1 MHDKPHPVLN
11 RNLTGSSSLGLR
23 LLDYH
28 SRESDIM
35 HSHDFHELVLVLRG
49 AGLHLT
55 EHGEYPIYPGDVFV
69 IPPRRVH
76 GYRNLKKLRI
86 ANFLYYPKQLRREF
100 GELKRLHG
108 SRRLSGESGELL
120 TLNQELFLK
129 AQELTL
135 QMEQERRK
143 APPGWEFL
151 FRLLFFQLLT
161 LICRASSAHTETPP
175 TEHSIRV
182 CRIIRFCE
190 KNFGRRITLA
200 ELAEEGACSIAT
212 LTRIFRE
219 QMDTSP
225 VAYLNRLRLEHAAEL
240 LRTTGWPVSEIAVRC
255 GFPDSNYFTRV
266 FRLSFAQSPRTYRNQ
281 NTIRAGT

>member
-1 MHDKPHPVLN
+1 MNGKPHPILN
-11 RNLTGSSSLGLR
+11 RNLIGNGSLELR
-23 LLDYH
+23 LQDYH
-28 SRESDIM
+28 SRESDVM

-69 IPPRRVH
+69 IPPHRVH

-86 ANFLYYPKQLRREF
+86 ANFLYYPKQLKREF
-100 GELKRLHG
+100 GKLKLLPG
-108 SRRLSGESGELL
+108 SGRLSGESGELL

-135 QMEQERRK
+135 QMEQERSK
-143 APPGWEFL
+143 DPPGWTFL

-161 LICRASSAHTETPP
+161 LICRASSAHTEAPLS
-175 TEHSIRV
+175 EHSIRI

-190 KNFGRRITLA
+190 KNFGRKITLA

-219 QMDTSP
+219 QTKTSP
-225 VAYLNRLRLEHAAEL
+225 IAYLNRLRLEHAAEL
-240 LRTTGWPVSEIAVRC
+240 LRTTGRPVSEIAVRC

-266 FRLSFAQSPRTYRNQ
+266 FRLSFAQSPRAYRNK
-281 NTIRAGT
+281 NAIRTGT